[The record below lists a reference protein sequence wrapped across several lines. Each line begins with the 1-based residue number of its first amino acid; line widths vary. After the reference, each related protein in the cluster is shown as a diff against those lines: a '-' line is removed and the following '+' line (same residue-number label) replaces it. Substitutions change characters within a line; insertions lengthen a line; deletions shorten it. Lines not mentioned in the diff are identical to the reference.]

1 MKSFTENFEKMEKL
15 FGRNFW
21 DWNGFKFG
29 LSAAAGSIISKIKF
43 SLLNQKF

>member
-1 MKSFTENFEKMEKL
+1 MKSFTANFAKL
-15 FGRNFW
+15 ESYSAEIWGIET
-21 DWNGFKFG
+21 G